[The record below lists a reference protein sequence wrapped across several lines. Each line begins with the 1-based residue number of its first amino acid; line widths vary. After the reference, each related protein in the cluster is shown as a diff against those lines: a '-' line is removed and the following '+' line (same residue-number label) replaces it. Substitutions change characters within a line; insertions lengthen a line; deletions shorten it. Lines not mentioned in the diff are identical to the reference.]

1 MNKLCS
7 AIFATTIVSASLLSG
22 CQLLTGYQ
30 KIDDAENAHKVSGKI
45 YPVANE
51 VNIACLGTY
60 HCEINRIDQTRV
72 ISSETH
78 LPVDITMVTTT
89 PNTKEVSSL
98 RDNKSLK
105 IVPLSASGI
114 AGLTNYYVRAKPIKR
129 EVHVSFYPEDNL
141 NYVERFAIIHDFTE
155 ATYQIRAYPMKSSQ
169 DTKSLLDNAS
179 PNPLCVDLIK
189 DGSIERRF
197 CKQAGTE
204 RQGEFVETGVFDSTE
219 S

>member
-1 MNKLCS
+1 M
-7 AIFATTIVSASLLSG
+7 
-22 CQLLTGYQ
+22 
-30 KIDDAENAHKVSGKI
+30 
-45 YPVANE
+45 
-51 VNIACLGTY
+51 
-60 HCEINRIDQTRV
+60 
-72 ISSETH
+72 
-78 LPVDITMVTTT
+78 
-89 PNTKEVSSL
+89 
-98 RDNKSLK
+98 
-105 IVPLSASGI
+105 
-114 AGLTNYYVRAKPIKR
+114 
-129 EVHVSFYPEDNL
+129 SFYPEDNL